1 MSDLQ
6 RFATRG
12 TTATGSQGRQAQ
24 QGGARPQEGQAP
36 AGARPAGSPPPGNG
50 QRPSSQTGPQ
60 SKLIPTRQTGSQPRI
75 GGGRSRAPRRAHLLL
90 SRVDPW
96 SVMKF
101 SFVVSLVLFV
111 VLFVAVAVLYS
122 VLAGMGVFDSLIS
135 TARDLAGGSDAW
147 DVASWFSASTI
158 LGWTAVLGAVNVV
171 LITALATLFAF
182 VYNLV
187 TSLVGGVEVTLSEAE

>member
-1 MSDLQ
+1 VSDLK

-12 TTATGSQGRQAQ
+12 ATATGTQNRQPQQQPAAQRGQGS
-24 QGGARPQEGQAP
+24 G
-36 AGARPAGSPPPGNG
+36 GNG
-50 QRPSSQTGPQ
+50 QAAAPLPRSTEQTGSQ
-60 SKLIPTRQTGSQPRI
+60 RLIPTRHTGSQPRVS
-75 GGGRSRAPRRAHLLL
+75 GGRSRAPRRAHLLL

-122 VLAGMGVFDSLIS
+122 VLAGMGVFDAIIN
-135 TARDLAGGSDAW
+135 TAHDLAGGSDNW
-147 DVASWFSASTI
+147 DIAGWFSAKTI

-171 LITALATLFAF
+171 LVTALATLGAF

-187 TSLVGGVEVTLSEAE
+187 TGLVGGIEVTLSEAE

>member
-1 MSDLQ
+1 MSDLK

-12 TTATGSQGRQAQ
+12 TTATGAQGRPAQ
-24 QGGARPQEGQAP
+24 QGAARSTQE
-36 AGARPAGSPPPGNG
+36 
-50 QRPSSQTGPQ
+50 QTGQQGSSTGQSSGAQQSSGPQTGSQ
-60 SKLIPTRQTGSQPRI
+60 SKLIPTRQTGTQPTI

-90 SRVDPW
+90 TRIDPW

-122 VLAGMGVFDSLIS
+122 VLSAMGVFDSLIS
-135 TARDLAGGSDAW
+135 TARDLAGGNDAW
-147 DVASWFSASTI
+147 DVASWLSAKTI

-171 LITALATLFAF
+171 LITALATLGGF

-187 TSLVGGVEVTLSEAE
+187 TSLVGGIEVTLSEAE

>member
-1 MSDLQ
+1 MSDLE

-12 TTATGSQGRQAQ
+12 ATATGTHNRQPQQQQPVQRGQGT
-24 QGGARPQEGQAP
+24 
-36 AGARPAGSPPPGNG
+36 SGNG
-50 QRPSSQTGPQ
+50 QVASPPRSTEQTAGQ
-60 SKLIPTRQTGSQPRI
+60 RLIPTRHTGSQPRVPS
-75 GGGRSRAPRRAHLLL
+75 GRSRAPRRAHLLL

-111 VLFVAVAVLYS
+111 VLFVAVAVLYA
-122 VLAGMGVFDSLIS
+122 VLAGMGVFDAIIN
-135 TARDLAGGSDAW
+135 TAHDLTGSSDNWDIAG
-147 DVASWFSASTI
+147 WFSAKTI

-171 LITALATLFAF
+171 LVTALATLGAF

-187 TSLVGGVEVTLSEAE
+187 TGLVGGIEVTLSEAE

>member
-12 TTATGSQGRQAQ
+12 ATATGTQGGRAREAQGRPPGGQPEQ
-24 QGGARPQEGQAP
+24 DQGQGGRTG
-36 AGARPAGSPPPGNG
+36 GNG
-50 QRPSSQTGPQ
+50 QRTRQETGPQ
-60 SKLIPTRQTGSQPRI
+60 SRLIPTRATGSQPRI
-75 GGGRSRAPRRAHLLL
+75 PGRSRAPRRAHLLL

-122 VLAGMGVFDSLIS
+122 VLSGMGVFDSVIS
-135 TARDLAGGSDAW
+135 TARDLSGGSDAW
-147 DVASWFSASTI
+147 DVSSWFSAKTI

-171 LITALATLFAF
+171 LVTALATLGAF

-187 TSLVGGVEVTLSEAE
+187 TSLVGGIEVTLSEAE

>member
-6 RFATRG
+6 RFSTRG
-12 TTATGSQGRQAQ
+12 ATATGGDRRAEDRAGQGQNGNTQPRQQPQPAQGARQDQGR
-24 QGGARPQEGQAP
+24 
-36 AGARPAGSPPPGNG
+36 PPGTAAAT
-50 QRPSSQTGPQ
+50 RPRPTAQTA
-60 SKLIPTRQTGSQPRI
+60 
-75 GGGRSRAPRRAHLLL
+75 RSRAPRRAHLLV

-111 VLFVAVAVLYS
+111 VFFVAVAVLYS
-122 VLAGMGVFDSLIS
+122 VLSGMGVFDSLIS
-135 TARDLAGGSDAW
+135 VVRDLSGGSDKW
-147 DVASWFSASTI
+147 DISGWLSAKTI

-171 LITALATLFAF
+171 LLTALATLGGFI
-182 VYNLV
+182 YNLV

>member
-12 TTATGSQGRQAQ
+12 TTATGSQARQSQQTGGRQ
-24 QGGARPQEGQAP
+24 QEAP
-36 AGARPAGSPPPGNG
+36 AGSQPPGNG
-50 QRPSSQTGPQ
+50 QRAPQTGPQ
-60 SKLIPTRQTGSQPRI
+60 SRLIPTRQTGSQPRV
-75 GGGRSRAPRRAHLLL
+75 GGGRNRAPRRAHLLL
-90 SRVDPW
+90 SRIDPW

-101 SFVVSLVLFV
+101 AFVVSLVLFV

-135 TARDLAGGSDAW
+135 TARDLSGGSDAW

-171 LITALATLFAF
+171 LITALATLAAF

>member
-1 MSDLQ
+1 MSDLK

-12 TTATGSQGRQAQ
+12 ATATGTHNPQQQQQAAQ
-24 QGGARPQEGQAP
+24 QRVTGGT
-36 AGARPAGSPPPGNG
+36 GNG
-50 QRPSSQTGPQ
+50 QVTAPAPRPTEQTGSQ
-60 SKLIPTRQTGSQPRI
+60 RLIPTRHTGSQPRVP
-75 GGGRSRAPRRAHLLL
+75 GGRSRAPRRAHLLL

-122 VLAGMGVFDSLIS
+122 VLAGMGVFDSIIN
-135 TARDLAGGSDAW
+135 TAHDLTGNSDNW
-147 DVASWFSASTI
+147 DIASWFSAKTI

-171 LITALATLFAF
+171 LVTALATLGAF

-187 TSLVGGVEVTLSEAE
+187 TGLVGGIEVTLSEAE

>member
-1 MSDLQ
+1 MSDLK

-12 TTATGSQGRQAQ
+12 TTATGTQGRSAQ
-24 QGGARPQEGQAP
+24 QGAARPTQEQSGQQ
-36 AGARPAGSPPPGNG
+36 GG
-50 QRPSSQTGPQ
+50 QTGQSGGAQQSSGPQ
-60 SKLIPTRQTGSQPRI
+60 TGSQGKLIPTRTTGTQPRI

-90 SRVDPW
+90 SRIDPW

-122 VLAGMGVFDSLIS
+122 VLSAMGVFDSLIS
-135 TARDLAGGSDAW
+135 TARDLAGGNDTW
-147 DVASWFSASTI
+147 DVATWLSAKTI

-171 LITALATLFAF
+171 LITALATLGGF

-187 TSLVGGVEVTLSEAE
+187 TSLVGGIEVTLSEAE